1 MAIRLDTL
9 RRYTDRGLTI
19 QNQYNSIDDA
29 RAAQIQIAFLS
40 HSHKDSNL
48 ALGVQGLLKQQGWNV
63 YIDWQDGAMP
73 EKTNRQTAEN
83 IRGRIQACHRFLFL
97 ATENSLTSRWCPWE
111 IGYADNVKEQNQ
123 ILILLTEDDQGTI
136 HGNEYL
142 DLYRRIDFNSL
153 TGRYSVLDA
162 ARSYGGN
169 NLTALNNL

>member
-1 MAIRLDTL
+1 MAIRLAKL
-9 RRYTDRGLTI
+9 REYRPLGMAV
-19 QNQYNSIDDA
+19 QNRYNSIDEA
-29 RAAQIQIAFLS
+29 KEAQIQIVFLS

-48 ALGVQGLLKQQGWNV
+48 ALGVQGLLEQQGLDV

-83 IRGRIQACHRFLFL
+83 IRQRIQACHRFLFL

-111 IGYADNVKEQNQ
+111 IGYADNVKEKNQ

-142 DLYRRIDFNSL
+142 DLYCRVNFNSL
-153 TGRYSVLDA
+153 NRQCRVLDA
-162 ARSYGGN
+162 GQLYGGIK
-169 NLTALNNL
+169 LTALNNL